1 MKGVV
6 AEGRE
11 RAPADCCDSGADIC
25 GVRHPGI
32 PLPLQTRASETVD
45 KLQRN

>member
-11 RAPADCCDSGADIC
+11 WAPAHRYDSGADIF
-25 GVRHPGI
+25 GVRHPSI
-32 PLPLQTRASETVD
+32 SHPLQTRPSETVD
-45 KLQRN
+45 TLQCN